1 MGERMKPISISPEI
15 FWSRDDQPNLKSNR
29 KEKSK
34 KHSYK
39 EEVSKKEKEIQEK
52 LHQMRRQNTNR
63 SSENDEER
71 RCKSEDQK
79 EDIHARDRTENS
91 HSTQAKNPQI
101 KLARTAERTYGPS
114 HDTENQ
120 TNGDNNPEKEGNL
133 IDSYRRC
140 KKENDTLV
148 ERLSNIEK
156 DKSLMNKKVEKQ
168 KKKIQKLKRKL
179 VKEQVKCKNLD
190 CQIEELQRQNSELEI
205 EVNSQRAWSKAIS
218 KVDRKYS
225 KNENMNN
232 NNKSKEIHLKS
243 ENLTLLSKTC
253 AVKGTPSK
261 LQKPSAAADS
271 YRISG
276 IVPIASSTP
285 TLNR

>member
-1 MGERMKPISISPEI
+1 MG
-15 FWSRDDQPNLKSNR
+15 N
-29 KEKSK
+29 
-34 KHSYK
+34 
-39 EEVSKKEKEIQEK
+39 
-52 LHQMRRQNTNR
+52 
-63 SSENDEER
+63 
-71 RCKSEDQK
+71 
-79 EDIHARDRTENS
+79 
-91 HSTQAKNPQI
+91 
-101 KLARTAERTYGPS
+101 
-114 HDTENQ
+114 
-120 TNGDNNPEKEGNL
+120 
-133 IDSYRRC
+133 RRC
-140 KKENDTLV
+140 KKEKGSLV

-156 DKSLMNKKVEKQ
+156 EKSLLNKKVEKQ

-190 CQIEELQRQNSELEI
+190 CQIEELQHQNSELEI

-232 NNKSKEIHLKS
+232 NNKSKEIHSKS